1 MSKTYHAH
9 VIDIAGN
16 GDAILEFPDELMK
29 DLGWKEGDVLDFEV
43 VGESL
48 IFRNLTKEK
57 NNEVTQGD

>member
-1 MSKTYHAH
+1 VSKVYHAH
-9 VIDIAGN
+9 VIDIAKN
-16 GDAILEFPDELMK
+16 GDAILEFPDEMMK

-57 NNEVTQGD
+57 NNEVTQGN